1 MINIFISNTDS
12 IKSTN
17 LVELTSKFLSK
28 IFFSWI
34 LLFDSFNA
42 FYQNYSKKEENQ
54 KQDKLESF

>member
-17 LVELTSKFLSK
+17 LVELISKFLSK

-42 FYQNYSKKEENQ
+42 FYKNYSNKVENQ
-54 KQDKLESF
+54 NQEKLESY